1 LFKPFR
7 PFRENEKRKGQKGF
21 FYQTGIFFMV
31 IGGYTLLVRKFLG
44 VGKAFGYFQY
54 AVKELFVSSLPM

>member
-1 LFKPFR
+1 
-7 PFRENEKRKGQKGF
+7 
-21 FYQTGIFFMV
+21 MV